1 MEDVARKPVPRKS
14 HQQFA
19 PHQMSAE
26 DVSCRNL
33 FWTFELCAKRNID
46 PRRVTRDVPYSVA
59 HLKDPSRFIDWQS
72 YTTFISNVGRYLTED
87 ELLTAGR
94 NAWNSGDLRIYSY
107 IGRLLFNVK
116 DLYLEIF
123 GALGALGKLYPC
135 EVSVVHRGHRNLQ
148 ILLTMN
154 PDCTPSYTFHMMLAG
169 QMIGLP
175 ASLGYPAAKVEVT
188 HLENGASFDVSY
200 GNQRGLLA
208 PFRKAA
214 LWLFSA
220 RQTAKELTSTYESL
234 LEKYRELR
242 EETQKLKLA
251 EQKAQESEDRYRLIA
266 DNANDIIWTM
276 DMSLAIQYISP
287 SVRSIT
293 GYTEAEIKTLS
304 LRNLLTR
311 DSISRARGLLEVI
324 RGRTGE
330 TGAHDKVELQL
341 KHKDGHTLWVE
352 IKSNIIRD
360 ANSVATFFG
369 VARGISERKKIEGE
383 LNEQES
389 SYQAITDTAQD
400 AIITLDK
407 NNVITFA
414 NPASGRIFGYQVS
427 ELIGKD
433 ATRIMPEAL
442 GDIQLREFFSEENS
456 EPRSNV
462 SLKALRKDR
471 TLIAVEMSFASHQY
485 RGEYFRTCFIR
496 DVSIRIQIEV
506 ERKQLEQ
513 QLLASQ
519 KMESIGQLTGGIAH
533 DFNNLLVAIL
543 GYTDLA
549 LTENAQE
556 QDVQEYLEE
565 IKLAGE
571 RAADMTQKLLA
582 FSRRQI
588 IEPELIN
595 ANTLLQGLKLMINR
609 LLPENIE
616 VIFDLDDKNLIVMAD
631 SGQLEQVVINLVVNA
646 RDAMPSGGTLH
657 IKSSLV
663 SIARDF
669 TNQNPFARQGQYI
682 AIGVSDTGTG
692 MSEEIS
698 KHIFEPFYT
707 TKPEGSGTGLG
718 LSVVFGIIKQHDG
731 FIDLE
736 SSVGKGTSF
745 TIYLPFNPN
754 KPKAVTPESQRSVMG
769 GNETIFIVEDNVQV
783 RNLARLILIGAGY
796 EVLEAVDGIDALKQ
810 FHLRKEEIDLV
821 VMDVVMPR
829 MGGKDVMERMRR
841 DKPGIKIIFTSGYSA
856 SEIHTNFILEEGL
869 EFISKPY
876 STDVLRA
883 RVRAVLDGEK
893 TSQSS
898 VSRV

>member
-1 MEDVARKPVPRKS
+1 MEDVALKPVRRKG
-14 HQQFA
+14 HQQTS
-19 PHQMSAE
+19 PNQSSAE
-26 DVSCRNL
+26 VVSCSNL
-33 FWTFELCAKRNID
+33 AWTFELCAKRNID
-46 PRRVTRDVPYSVA
+46 PRRVTRNVPYSVA
-59 HLKDPSRFIDWQS
+59 HLKDSSKFVDWPS
-72 YTTFISNVGRYLTED
+72 YTTFISNVGRYLTEAD
-87 ELLTAGR
+87 LLDAGR

-123 GALGALGKLYPC
+123 GTLGALAKLYPL
-135 EVSVVHRGHRNLQ
+135 EVSVVHKGQHSLQ

-154 PDCTPSYTFHMMLAG
+154 PDCTPSYTFHMFLAG

-175 ASLGYPAAKVEVT
+175 ESLGYPPAKVEVN
-188 HLENGASFDVSY
+188 HLENGACFDVSY

-208 PFRKAA
+208 PFRKAL
-214 LWLFSA
+214 LWLFTA
-220 RQTAKELTSTYESL
+220 RKAARELTSTYESL

-242 EETQKLKLA
+242 EETQKLQLA
-251 EQKAQESEDRYRLIA
+251 EQKVRESEHRYRLIA

-287 SVRSIT
+287 SVLSIT
-293 GYTEAEIKTLS
+293 GYTEAEIKNLP

-311 DSISRARGLLEVI
+311 DSISRVRGLL
-324 RGRTGE
+324 
-330 TGAHDKVELQL
+330 KVVRAGTEEKLNTIELQL
-341 KHKDGHTLWVE
+341 KHKDGHSVWVE
-352 IKSNIIRD
+352 IRSNITHD
-360 ANSVATFFG
+360 ANSVATFFS
-369 VARGISERKKIEGE
+369 VARGISERKKMEGE
-383 LNEQES
+383 LTERES
-389 SYQAITDTAQD
+389 SYQVITDTAQD
-400 AIITLDK
+400 AIVTVDK
-407 NNVITFA
+407 KNVITFA
-414 NPASGRIFGYQVS
+414 NPASERVFGYQVS
-427 ELIGKD
+427 ELVGMD
-433 ATRIMPEAL
+433 ATRLMPEAL
-442 GDIQLREFFSEENS
+442 ADIQLREFFHQENS

-471 TLIAVEMSFASHQY
+471 TLISLEMSFSSHQF

-496 DVSIRIQIEV
+496 DVSTRNQA
-506 ERKQLEQ
+506 EREKKQLEQ

-549 LTENAQE
+549 QTEDAQQ
-556 QDVQEYLEE
+556 QDVQQYLEE
-565 IKLAGE
+565 IQFAGE

-588 IEPELIN
+588 IEPEPIN
-595 ANTLLQGLKLMINR
+595 ANNLIQGLQLMIDR
-609 LLPENIE
+609 LLPENIN
-616 VIFDLDDKNLIVMAD
+616 VIFNLEEKSLIVMAD

-646 RDAMPSGGTLH
+646 RDSMPSGGTLK
-657 IKSSLV
+657 IKSSLASIEGGFV
-663 SIARDF
+663 S
-669 TNQNPFARQGQYI
+669 QKPFAREGQYI
-682 AIGVSDTGTG
+682 AISISDTGTG
-692 MSEEIS
+692 MSNEIR

-736 SSVGKGTSF
+736 SSVGKGTNF
-745 TIYLPFNPN
+745 TVYLPFNRN
-754 KPKAVTPESQRSVMG
+754 KPKAVIPEVQRSVMG

-783 RNLARLILIGAGY
+783 RNLARLILVSAGY
-796 EVLEAVDGIDALKQ
+796 KVLEAVDGIDALKQ

-841 DKPGIKIIFTSGYSA
+841 DKPDIEIIFTSGYSA

-869 EFISKPY
+869 EFIPKPY

-883 RVRAVLDGEK
+883 RVRAVLDGEQ
-893 TSQSS
+893 TRQSS
-898 VSRV
+898 VSQV

>member
-1 MEDVARKPVPRKS
+1 
-14 HQQFA
+14 
-19 PHQMSAE
+19 
-26 DVSCRNL
+26 
-33 FWTFELCAKRNID
+33 
-46 PRRVTRDVPYSVA
+46 
-59 HLKDPSRFIDWQS
+59 
-72 YTTFISNVGRYLTED
+72 
-87 ELLTAGR
+87 
-94 NAWNSGDLRIYSY
+94 
-107 IGRLLFNVK
+107 
-116 DLYLEIF
+116 
-123 GALGALGKLYPC
+123 
-135 EVSVVHRGHRNLQ
+135 
-148 ILLTMN
+148 
-154 PDCTPSYTFHMMLAG
+154 MMLAG

-175 ASLGYPAAKVEVT
+175 ESLGYPPAKVEVT

-214 LWLFSA
+214 LWLFTA

-242 EETQKLKLA
+242 EETQKLKHA
-251 EQKAQESEDRYRLIA
+251 EQKVRESEDRYQLIA

-276 DMSLAIQYISP
+276 DMSPAIQYISP
-287 SVRSIT
+287 AVRSIT

-311 DSISRARGLLEVI
+311 DSISRARGLLDLV
-324 RGRTGE
+324 RARTGDE
-330 TGAHDKVELQL
+330 AGGQNTVELQL
-341 KHKDGHTLWVE
+341 KHKDGHTVWVE
-352 IKSNIIRD
+352 IKAKIIRD

-369 VARGISERKKIEGE
+369 VARGISERKKMEGE
-383 LNEQES
+383 LNERES

-414 NPASGRIFGYQVS
+414 NPASARVFGYQVS

-433 ATRIMPEAL
+433 ATRLMPEAL
-442 GDIQLREFFSEENS
+442 ADIQLREFFSEENS

-471 TLIAVEMSFASHQY
+471 TLIPLEMSFASHQY

-496 DVSIRIQIEV
+496 DVSIRNQIEL

-549 LTENAQE
+549 LTEDAE
-556 QDVQEYLEE
+556 KQDVQQYLEE
-565 IKLAGE
+565 IKHAGE

-595 ANTLLQGLKLMINR
+595 ANNLIQGLKLMIDR
-609 LLPENIE
+609 LLPENIN
-616 VIFDLDDKNLIVMAD
+616 VIFDLEDKNLIVMAD

-646 RDAMPSGGTLH
+646 RDAMPSGGTLQ
-657 IKSSLV
+657 IKSSLA
-663 SIARDF
+663 SIERDF
-669 TNQNPFARQGQYI
+669 VNQKPFAREGQYI
-682 AIGVSDTGTG
+682 AIGISDTGTG
-692 MSEEIS
+692 MSEEIR

-736 SSVGKGTSF
+736 SSVGEGTSF
-745 TIYLPFNPN
+745 TIYLPFNRN
-754 KPKAVTPESQRSVMG
+754 KPRAVTPESQRNVMG

-876 STDVLRA
+876 STDVLRT

-898 VSRV
+898 ATQG